1 MKAALNL
8 DRCRLVAKGSLT
20 ICLFLQS
27 VLSGSAADVWWEGA
41 TNGSFG
47 SANNFAVSATST
59 NNPATTPG
67 AADNIIFNMTASNNA
82 NMRLSMGSANR
93 EYNSLIFNNAGT
105 NTIMRTSDA
114 GATNATANNMT
125 LHAGITLNSGAGA
138 FQLGDTDRKAVLKIG
153 NTAGDFVIKNDSAN
167 SMTFQQQAGL
177 TTAGTLSR
185 TLVVSG
191 SGAGNVIFSQGLEN
205 GSTGGGVLSLRV
217 SNSSVVLMDAST
229 YTGGTIL
236 EQGAIGL
243 TSSSGLGTGL
253 LTIKGG
259 AIGSVTSTRTL
270 ANNISVTGDFAT
282 GITAGGLNSQP
293 IVFNGTVDLNG
304 ANRSINLASSS
315 ATMNGTVSNGGI
327 TLESSS
333 ATRKLTLGGA
343 NSYAGNTIVNGGTLV
358 VGASGS
364 INNSPLIQIG
374 SGAALDVTAKTSGFT
389 VGSAQTLKNNG
400 TVTGTL
406 LVDGALT
413 GSGSF
418 GATTIQS
425 GGQLK
430 PGNSP
435 GIMTF
440 NSDLTLNS
448 GGSMVWELWAN
459 TEINSPLSYDQVLV
473 GGNLSVLGNFG
484 ITLDFGTLAGGSTVN
499 WSDTFWDSQRSW
511 VLFEVTGAS
520 SGTSNLNLLNANFND
535 ANNSSL
541 ATARSGASFSIAQVG
556 SDVIINY
563 IPEPSTPALFLTG
576 LLGLAGFH
584 AARRRG

>member
-1 MKAALNL
+1 LLA
-8 DRCRLVAKGSLT
+8 RCSWVVILAFQHAS
-20 ICLFLQS
+20 
-27 VLSGSAADVWWEGA
+27 SGYAADVWWEGA
-41 TNGSFG
+41 TNGSLG
-47 SANNFAVSATST
+47 TANNFAVSATST

-67 AADNIIFNMTASNNA
+67 AADNIIFNMTAANNA
-82 NMRLSMGSANR
+82 NMRLSMGSNNR

-105 NTIMRTSDA
+105 NTIMRTGDA
-114 GATNATANNMT
+114 GATNANANSMT
-125 LHAGITLNSGAGA
+125 LHAGITMNSGAGA

-270 ANNISVTGDFAT
+270 ANNIVVTGDFAT
-282 GITAGGLNSQP
+282 GITAAGLNSQP
-293 IVFNGTVDLNG
+293 IVFSGTVDLNG

-374 SGAALDVTAKTSGFT
+374 SGATLDVTAKTSGFT
-389 VGSAQTLKNNG
+389 VGSAQALKNNG

-406 LVDGALT
+406 LVDGSLS

-430 PGNSP
+430 PGSSP
-435 GIMTF
+435 GIMAF
-440 NSDLTLNS
+440 NSNLTLNS
-448 GGSMVWELWAN
+448 GGSMVWELWGN
-459 TEINSPLSYDQVLV
+459 TEANSPLLYDQVVV
-473 GGNLSVLGNFG
+473 GGDLSVLGSFG
-484 ITLDFGTLAGGSTVN
+484 VTLDFGTLAGGSAVN
-499 WSDTFWDSQRSW
+499 WSNAFWETQRSW
-511 VLFEVTGAS
+511 VLFDVTGTS
-520 SGTSNLNLLNANFND
+520 SGVSNLSLLNNSFND
-535 ANNSSL
+535 ANNADLSSV
-541 ATARSGASFSIAQVG
+541 RSGASFSIAQVG
-556 SDVIINY
+556 SDVVVNY
-563 IPEPSTPALFLTG
+563 IPEPSTPALLVVG
-576 LLGLAGFH
+576 LLGLVGLRAT
-584 AARRRG
+584 RRRA